1 MNKNFESEALK
12 KIDEGKTAKL
22 GRTADCMKESVAAAL
37 KDFIAQDA
45 EFAQAVA
52 QGGSFADCMAA
63 VAQGVGSHISDLE
76 AYSRAAE
83 FYFKGC
89 KVRFKMELE
98 LCPGEHTE
106 QQAESKPAGLVLDL
120 SAFL

>member
-1 MNKNFESEALK
+1 
-12 KIDEGKTAKL
+12 
-22 GRTADCMKESVAAAL
+22 MKESVAAAL

-63 VAQGVGSHISDLE
+63 VAQGVGSHISDLD
-76 AYSRAAE
+76 AYGKAAA
-83 FYFKGC
+83 FYFPGC
-89 KVRFKMELE
+89 KIRYKMELE
-98 LCPGEHTE
+98 LCPREHTE

>member
-1 MNKNFESEALK
+1 MNNNFESEALK
-12 KIDEGKTAKL
+12 KIDEGKTARL
-22 GRTADCMKESVAAAL
+22 GRTAECMKESVAAAL

-89 KVRFKMELE
+89 KIRYKMELD
-98 LCPGEHTE
+98 LIGDTA
-106 QQAESKPAGLVLDL
+106 AEEPADKPAGLLLDL